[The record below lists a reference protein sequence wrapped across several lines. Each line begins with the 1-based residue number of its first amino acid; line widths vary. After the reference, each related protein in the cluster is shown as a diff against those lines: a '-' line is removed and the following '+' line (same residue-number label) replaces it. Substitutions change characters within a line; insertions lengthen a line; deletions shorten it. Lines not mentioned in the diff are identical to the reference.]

1 MKKKITVGNKVL
13 FLLCA
18 MYFITYIDRVNIATA
33 APFIKKDL
41 HLSATEMGLLLSAF
55 AYPYA
60 FLQIFGGWIGDKAG
74 AKKTLTL
81 VGAIWS
87 VTTALTGM
95 VTGLFSAILVRV
107 GLGFG
112 EGAAFPTATKA
123 MSQWL
128 PKDQFGYAQGI
139 VHSASRLGNAVTP
152 PIIALIIVAFGW
164 RESFFIMGA
173 ISILWMIIWNW
184 YFRDNPKDHPKM
196 TTQELDKI
204 PEYVT
209 KSEQGKKIIPWRG
222 LFKRILPVTF
232 VDFCYGWTLWVYL
245 TWLPS
250 FLFTAYHLDIKS
262 SALFAAGILL
272 SGVIGDALG
281 GIISD
286 GIYRK
291 TKNLK
296 FARQSILVTGL
307 VGSLIFLL
315 PTLFVHNLT
324 LIAISMS
331 LAFFFLELCNANLWA
346 IPMDIAPK
354 YAGTA
359 SGMMNTGFGIAGML
373 SPVAF
378 GFLISVSGN
387 WQVPFI
393 MSIVLLAVGILVTLT
408 IDPSK
413 ELESESE
420 AVQDIIDFD
429 VKSV

>member
-1 MKKKITVGNKVL
+1 MKRKITVGNKVL

-41 HLSATEMGLLLSAF
+41 GLSTTEMGLILSAF

-74 AKKTLTL
+74 AKKTLTF
-81 VGAIWS
+81 VGLIWS
-87 VTTALTGM
+87 ITTALTGM
-95 VTGLFSAILVRV
+95 VTGLVSAILVRI

-123 MSQWL
+123 MAQWL
-128 PKDQFGYAQGI
+128 PKEKFGFAQGI

-152 PIIALIIVAFGW
+152 PIIALLIVAFGW

-173 ISILWMIIWNW
+173 ISIFWMIAWNW
-184 YFRDNPKDHPKM
+184 YFKDNPKDHPKI
-196 TTQELDKI
+196 TQEELEKLPI
-204 PEYVT
+204 YEEEGQQ
-209 KSEQGKKIIPWRG
+209 SKKIIPWKK

-250 FLFTAYHLDIKS
+250 FLFTAYHLDIKK

-272 SGVIGDALG
+272 SGVIGDTLG
-281 GIISD
+281 GVLSD
-286 GIYRK
+286 KIYEK

-296 FARQSILVTGL
+296 LARRSILVVGL
-307 VGSLIFLL
+307 TGSLIFLL
-315 PTLFVHNLT
+315 PTLFVHNLP

-346 IPMDIAPK
+346 IPMDIAPN
-354 YAGTA
+354 YSGTA
-359 SGMMNTGFGIAGML
+359 SGMMNTGFGVAGML

-393 MSIVLLAVGILVTLT
+393 MSVVLLLIGVLVTLR

-413 ELESESE
+413 KLEMESDL
-420 AVQDIIDFD
+420 QGTDI
-429 VKSV
+429 SSQM